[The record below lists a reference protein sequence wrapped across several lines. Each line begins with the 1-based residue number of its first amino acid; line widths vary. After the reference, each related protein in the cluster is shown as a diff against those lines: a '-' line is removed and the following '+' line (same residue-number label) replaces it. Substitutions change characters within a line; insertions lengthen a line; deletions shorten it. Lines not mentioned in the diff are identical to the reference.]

1 MRVLPISVTAVAAA
15 LLLTACGGGDGD
27 PSGSGSGSGSASGG
41 GKSGDTAACRIS
53 DVGVE
58 VGPVSAAPAAGDTG
72 TVTVTLTGRGT
83 DCTLDGFPRV
93 TLGAGGTDAEVPADK
108 AAQGQ
113 KLTLAKDTTAS
124 FTITY
129 VRGGTGG
136 ASLPVDKLTVSLPGA
151 ASDAQ
156 SFPWTYGAVASGT
169 KGVPDASVSAFQQAG
184 D

>member
-15 LLLTACGGGDGD
+15 LLLTACGSGDGD
-27 PSGSGSGSGSASGG
+27 PSGSGSASGSASGG
-41 GKSGDTAACRIS
+41 GKNGDTAACRIS
-53 DVGVE
+53 DVGLE

-83 DCTLDGFPRV
+83 DCTLDGFPQV
-93 TLGAGGTDAEVPADK
+93 TLAAAGTDAEVPADK

-113 KLTLAKDTTAS
+113 QLTLAKDTTAS

-129 VRGGTGG
+129 VRGGAG

-151 ASDAQ
+151 SDAQ
-156 SFPWTYGAVASGT
+156 SFPWTYGPVVSGS